1 MIDTQ
6 LIESAQNIRKTFLK
20 LGKELNNYQGDVKKL
35 VDFLQEKLSY
45 LEQYNNKNVKNIK
58 NDDDISK
65 VTKDILSQI
74 EEIEVAEKRIQTKI
88 NKINK
93 ELEQLNKDEQ
103 ILYQTI
109 KERYPEMTDEQII
122 KEIHQNLE
130 N

>member
-35 VDFLQEKLSY
+35 VEFLQEKLSY

>member
-6 LIESAQNIRKTFLK
+6 LIESAQNIRKTFLR
-20 LGKELNNYQGDVKKL
+20 LGKELNNYQTDVKKL
-35 VDFLQEKLSY
+35 VDFLQEKLRY
-45 LEQYNNKNVKNIK
+45 LEQYNNDNVKKIK

-65 VTKDILSQI
+65 VTKEILSQI

-109 KERYPEMTDEQII
+109 KERYPDLTDEEII
-122 KEIHQNLE
+122 KEIHSNLE